1 VPRRAGQ
8 PPQPRARH
16 PQTSRRG
23 IILYLNVNKY
33 VIIFVGFLLPTG
45 VNFYVIRV
53 SLNLL
58 IDSVIRLHL
67 TLYIVVDVLI
77 LCCKY
82 KWYSLM
88 LLVS

>member
-1 VPRRAGQ
+1 M
-8 PPQPRARH
+8 
-16 PQTSRRG
+16 SRRG

-82 KWYSLM
+82 KLYGLM
-88 LLVS
+88 LLIS